1 MIKVKCEINKVY
13 ICYIKCYIKFT
24 EKILYSNNILNII
37 NAYCPKYLLNILN
50 LIYSQVGLYVTI
62 SVAHVCR
69 TIKDAD
75 IEWFFR
81 TVAIFSVNNH
91 EKIPPALLTVTEI
104 CL

>member
-1 MIKVKCEINKVY
+1 MWNKQSIY
-13 ICYIKCYIKFT
+13 MLYKMLYKIYR